1 MIFPWC
7 GFFFKRTLDFT
18 TARLSDNG
26 VSQFRWNL
34 LHELSV
40 YKAGPLSK
48 NPLEMVGFSD
58 FICIFAPSFRVLP
71 FYSCNT
77 KNREIS
83 DMIR

>member
-34 LHELSV
+34 LYELSV

-48 NPLEMVGFSD
+48 KSSGNGVVLGFYLYLCSV
-58 FICIFAPSFRVLP
+58 FQILP

>member
-1 MIFPWC
+1 MIFPRC

>member
-1 MIFPWC
+1 MIFSWC
-7 GFFFKRTLDFT
+7 SFFFKRTLDFT
-18 TARLSDNG
+18 TARPSDNG

-40 YKAGPLSK
+40 YQVGPLSK
-48 NPLEMVGFSD
+48 KTLERVGFSD
-58 FICIFAPSFRVLP
+58 FICIFAPSFRVLL

>member
-1 MIFPWC
+1 MIFPRC

-48 NPLEMVGFSD
+48 NPMEMVGFSD

>member
-58 FICIFAPSFRVLP
+58 FICIFAPSFRFCPSIHAILRTVKFL
-71 FYSCNT
+71 
-77 KNREIS
+77 I
-83 DMIR
+83 